1 MGQFDNAL
9 ILQFDNLKMRK
20 CTLMKIS
27 FETNIAFFASLQ
39 AILRD
44 CPFYHPT
51 HNS

>member
-1 MGQFDNAL
+1 MGQFDNVL

-20 CTLMKIS
+20 CTLMKIA
-27 FETNIAFFASLQ
+27 FATNIAIFADVQ

-51 HNS
+51 YH